1 MKICWAQMV
10 ATVIRLARQRMAVE
24 FRGGSG

>member
-10 ATVIRLARQRMAVE
+10 ATVIRLTRQRMVVE
-24 FRGGSG
+24 FRSGSG